1 MTTNSCAV
9 PTCNTGRK
17 SVKEK
22 CSVFKVPSKR
32 ELREKWIAAIPGIF
46 YLKSSQ
52 FVCEK
57 HFPERFIRRKW
68 IKYDANGRIVA
79 EAPYSRVRL
88 DPSAVPSEFDNIN
101 EVGNLNVADGFIERH
116 NRKEHNYCV
125 TKETP
130 TFEAESTPVAVAIET
145 PSSSDHDP
153 IERSSI
159 QDVSINE
166 MALDPVMN
174 DSAEPMQDEPIQD
187 DRAPE
192 TSGCKFNFSEVT
204 LSCTTEGR
212 TESILI
218 PKPWTVSEL
227 STDNAAV
234 LFSYVTPKVDN
245 GENVPVIQRLV
256 KLDPNKQLRYFVYGR
271 VVHEC
276 KLLQVLDSID
286 LLPQALENFKNMN
299 LCNGLGSINEHH
311 LSLNSV
317 FKDGVDYW
325 RDRDCTLISKWKRC
339 ACCIKMRAVVLKRES
354 RSKTEKSLKR
364 VHQASNPIDQ
374 RKINALRKR
383 NERIR
388 RIQQR
393 TRKRIHLLEGSLKEK
408 AAEIALIR
416 NQTLIN
422 RCSKLKIPATQQTAL
437 QEIIAAAGKNGKNR
451 RYGEQ
456 WIMLCLLMNI
466 RSPSFYEY
474 LRNNNVLPLPC
485 SRTIRDYF
493 SLVDLKCGF
502 DKDFAKLL

>member
-46 YLKSSQ
+46 DLKSSQ

-101 EVGNLNVADGFIERH
+101 EVGNVNVADGFIERH

-159 QDVSINE
+159 QDVSTNE

-174 DSAEPMQDEPIQD
+174 DSTEPMQDEPIQD

-317 FKDGVDYW
+317 FKDGVDHW

-388 RIQQR
+388 RIQHR
-393 TRKRIHLLEGSLKEK
+393 TRKRIHLLERSLKEK

-422 RCSKLKIPATQQTAL
+422 RCSKLKIPTTQQTAL